1 MIDIWVLLGVMLE
14 LSALI
19 LLGLVLTKLH
29 LLDEK
34 GSAVLST
41 LVVHVF
47 NPALII
53 SSVCEGG
60 LQTQG
65 DTVIEAIICGVFLY
79 ALLILIAIVVY
90 MRSKALEEEVSI
102 CKMIVIFSNTA
113 FVGYPILRALYGDF
127 AVFVF
132 SLMHL
137 PFNILI
143 FTYGRSLLQKGNHQK
158 MTVKDIFSIGT
169 VSSIV
174 ALILYFGNISVPVR
188 VADFFGIL
196 GDACVPLSMIVIG
209 VSLAHASW
217 KNVLK
222 SKNINMVVFL
232 RLIVLPI
239 LIAWITLPL
248 PISTFNRE
256 LLVISGALPA
266 GSMIVVLAKEYKTND
281 GLASAGV
288 FLTTLLSVVTI
299 PLMLGIL
306 L

>member
-248 PISTFNRE
+248 PISMFNRE

-266 GSMIVVLAKEYKTND
+266 GSMIVVLAKEYKAND

>member
-1 MIDIWVLLGVMLE
+1 MIDIWVLLGVMME

-90 MRSKALEEEVSI
+90 MRSKALKEEVSI

-158 MTVKDIFSIGT
+158 MMVKDIFSIGT

-266 GSMIVVLAKEYKTND
+266 GSMIVVLAKEYKAND

>member
-1 MIDIWVLLGVMLE
+1 MIDIWVLLGVMME

-248 PISTFNRE
+248 PISMFNRE

-266 GSMIVVLAKEYKTND
+266 GSMIVVLAKEYKAND

>member
-266 GSMIVVLAKEYKTND
+266 GSMIVVLAKEYKAND

>member
-90 MRSKALEEEVSI
+90 MRSKALKEEVSI

-196 GDACVPLSMIVIG
+196 GDACVPLSMVVIG

-266 GSMIVVLAKEYKTND
+266 GSMIVVLAKEYKAND

>member
-90 MRSKALEEEVSI
+90 MRSKALKEEVSI

-266 GSMIVVLAKEYKTND
+266 GSMIVVLAKEYKAND

>member
-47 NPALII
+47 YPALII

-65 DTVIEAIICGVFLY
+65 DTVIEAIFCGVFLY

-90 MRSKALEEEVSI
+90 MRSKALKEEVSI

-266 GSMIVVLAKEYKTND
+266 GSMIVVLAKEYKAND

>member
-60 LQTQG
+60 LQTQE

-90 MRSKALEEEVSI
+90 MRSKALKEEVSI

-266 GSMIVVLAKEYKTND
+266 GSMIVVLAKEYKAND

>member
-248 PISTFNRE
+248 PIVTPLSMVTFAPHHTSSS
-256 LLVISGALPA
+256 I
-266 GSMIVVLAKEYKTND
+266 
-281 GLASAGV
+281 
-288 FLTTLLSVVTI
+288 TT
-299 PLMLGIL
+299 G
-306 L
+306 

>member
-90 MRSKALEEEVSI
+90 MRSKALKEEVSI

-232 RLIVLPI
+232 RLIVLPV

-266 GSMIVVLAKEYKTND
+266 GSMIVVLAKEYKAND

>member
-90 MRSKALEEEVSI
+90 MRSKALKEEVSI

-266 GSMIVVLAKEYKTND
+266 GSMIVVLAKEYKAND

-288 FLTTLLSVVTI
+288 FLTTLLSVVAI

>member
-1 MIDIWVLLGVMLE
+1 MIDIWVLLGVMME

-266 GSMIVVLAKEYKTND
+266 GSMIVVLAKEYKAND

>member
-65 DTVIEAIICGVFLY
+65 DTVIEAIFCGVFLY

-90 MRSKALEEEVSI
+90 MRSKALKEEVSI

-232 RLIVLPI
+232 RLIVLPV

-266 GSMIVVLAKEYKTND
+266 GSMIVVLAKEYKAND

>member
-196 GDACVPLSMIVIG
+196 GDACGPLSMIVIG

-248 PISTFNRE
+248 PITTFNRE

-266 GSMIVVLAKEYKTND
+266 GSMIVVLAKEYKAND

>member
-90 MRSKALEEEVSI
+90 MRSKALKEEVSI

-248 PISTFNRE
+248 PISMFNRE

-266 GSMIVVLAKEYKTND
+266 GSMIVVLAKEYKAND

>member
-1 MIDIWVLLGVMLE
+1 MIDIWVLLGVMME

-65 DTVIEAIICGVFLY
+65 DTVIEAIVCGVFLY

-90 MRSKALEEEVSI
+90 MRSKALKEEVSI

-266 GSMIVVLAKEYKTND
+266 GSMIVVLAKEYKAND

>member
-1 MIDIWVLLGVMLE
+1 MIDIWVLLGVMME

-90 MRSKALEEEVSI
+90 MRSKALKEEVSI

-137 PFNILI
+137 PFNLLI

-266 GSMIVVLAKEYKTND
+266 GSMIVVLAKEYKAND

>member
-65 DTVIEAIICGVFLY
+65 DTVIEAIFCGVFLY

-90 MRSKALEEEVSI
+90 MRSKALTDEVSI

-266 GSMIVVLAKEYKTND
+266 GSMIVVLAKEYKAND

>member
-90 MRSKALEEEVSI
+90 MRSKALKEEVSI

-239 LIAWITLPL
+239 LIAWITLLL

-266 GSMIVVLAKEYKTND
+266 GSMIVVLAKEYKAND

>member
-90 MRSKALEEEVSI
+90 MRSKALKEEVSI

-174 ALILYFGNISVPVR
+174 ALILYFCNISVPVR
-188 VADFFGIL
+188 VADFFGLL
-196 GDACVPLSMIVIG
+196 GDACVP
-209 VSLAHASW
+209 VSYTHLRTGNLRCRRYGIRTS
-217 KNVLK
+217 
-222 SKNINMVVFL
+222 FL
-232 RLIVLPI
+232 CRYDRSHP
-239 LIAWITLPL
+239 
-248 PISTFNRE
+248 SD
-256 LLVISGALPA
+256 S
-266 GSMIVVLAKEYKTND
+266 
-281 GLASAGV
+281 
-288 FLTTLLSVVTI
+288 
-299 PLMLGIL
+299 
-306 L
+306 

>member
-90 MRSKALEEEVSI
+90 MRSKALKEEVSI

-174 ALILYFGNISVPVR
+174 ALILYFGNITVPVR

-266 GSMIVVLAKEYKTND
+266 GSMIVVLAKEYKAND

>member
-248 PISTFNRE
+248 PITTFNRE

>member
-1 MIDIWVLLGVMLE
+1 MIDIWVLLGVMME

-65 DTVIEAIICGVFLY
+65 DMVIEAIICGVFLY

-90 MRSKALEEEVSI
+90 MRSKALKEEVSI

-266 GSMIVVLAKEYKTND
+266 GSMIVVLAKEYKAND

>member
-232 RLIVLPI
+232 RLIVLPM
-239 LIAWITLPL
+239 LIAWITLLL

-266 GSMIVVLAKEYKTND
+266 GSMIVVLAKEYKAND

>member
-1 MIDIWVLLGVMLE
+1 MIDIWVLLGVMME

-65 DTVIEAIICGVFLY
+65 DTVIEAIFCGVFLY

-90 MRSKALEEEVSI
+90 MRSKALKEEVSI

-248 PISTFNRE
+248 PITTFNRE

-266 GSMIVVLAKEYKTND
+266 GSMIVVLAKEYKAND

>member
-266 GSMIVVLAKEYKTND
+266 GSMIVVLAKEYKAND

-299 PLMLGIL
+299 PLMLWIL

>member
-90 MRSKALEEEVSI
+90 MRSKALKEEVSI

-127 AVFVF
+127 AIFVF

-266 GSMIVVLAKEYKTND
+266 GSMIVVLAKEYKAND

>member
-90 MRSKALEEEVSI
+90 MRSKALKEEVSI

-174 ALILYFGNISVPVR
+174 ALIIYFGNISVPVR

-266 GSMIVVLAKEYKTND
+266 GSMIVVLAKEYKAND

>member
-209 VSLAHASW
+209 VSMAHASW

-266 GSMIVVLAKEYKTND
+266 GSMIVVLAKEYKAND

>member
-90 MRSKALEEEVSI
+90 MRSKALKEEVSI

-137 PFNILI
+137 PFNLLI

-169 VSSIV
+169 VSSIA

-266 GSMIVVLAKEYKTND
+266 GSMIVVLAKEYKAND

>member
-90 MRSKALEEEVSI
+90 MRSKALKEEVSI

-174 ALILYFGNISVPVR
+174 ALILYFGNISFLWNLGRCLCSSQHDRHRRLTGACFLEKCAEEQKYQYGRIPAAHR
-188 VADFFGIL
+188 VADF
-196 GDACVPLSMIVIG
+196 DRMD
-209 VSLAHASW
+209 HAAFADFD
-217 KNVLK
+217 
-222 SKNINMVVFL
+222 I
-232 RLIVLPI
+232 
-239 LIAWITLPL
+239 
-248 PISTFNRE
+248 
-256 LLVISGALPA
+256 
-266 GSMIVVLAKEYKTND
+266 
-281 GLASAGV
+281 
-288 FLTTLLSVVTI
+288 
-299 PLMLGIL
+299 
-306 L
+306 

>member
-79 ALLILIAIVVY
+79 VLLILIAIVVY

-266 GSMIVVLAKEYKTND
+266 GSMIVVLAKEYKAND

>member
-14 LSALI
+14 LCALI

-90 MRSKALEEEVSI
+90 MRSKALKEEVSI

-266 GSMIVVLAKEYKTND
+266 GSMIVVLAKEYKAND

>member
-90 MRSKALEEEVSI
+90 MRSKALKEEVSI

-248 PISTFNRE
+248 PITTFNRE

-266 GSMIVVLAKEYKTND
+266 GSMIVVLAKEYKAND